1 MNNPIPDKVT
11 DKHLQQNV
19 MAFYRKNDIY
29 NEIPVQEGIR
39 LFQDIFQNS
48 QYLITEPELSKVSV
62 DPDNLIEIYRRV
74 DQQVMHKFGNPDE
87 IPVTLFD
94 EISEEITKGM
104 TAECFCDSLRIS
116 IVQALHEIL
125 VRAENTSDAKL
136 MADCAA
142 NLFVLRKET
151 FSEIWP
157 SMVICDSIVKRCIDN
172 LYTIPDI
179 FEKHMLVTE
188 ESVSPAMNEPGKSQS
203 LEEIPE
209 VAWIS
214 GLDSILNGSLVFDI
228 CQPSEL
234 EITAELMEKFDPV
247 SLNNDD
253 SDVPIDAFTKCLD
266 DDIIPFMLKQITP
279 MRIKTIQSITDLY
292 LQDNEITE
300 INGQFL
306 FLLKAELTGDNPE
319 LGAVQVLWNAC
330 VAEIMKNHT

>member
-1 MNNPIPDKVT
+1 
-11 DKHLQQNV
+11 
-19 MAFYRKNDIY
+19 
-29 NEIPVQEGIR
+29 
-39 LFQDIFQNS
+39 
-48 QYLITEPELSKVSV
+48 
-62 DPDNLIEIYRRV
+62 
-74 DQQVMHKFGNPDE
+74 
-87 IPVTLFD
+87 
-94 EISEEITKGM
+94 
-104 TAECFCDSLRIS
+104 
-116 IVQALHEIL
+116 
-125 VRAENTSDAKL
+125 
-136 MADCAA
+136 
-142 NLFVLRKET
+142 
-151 FSEIWP
+151 
-157 SMVICDSIVKRCIDN
+157 MVICDSIVKRCIDN